1 MRAEKI
7 SPSTKTSGGDSA
19 GEVRERD
26 AEAAIFVLMD
36 HGDVVLAHDGLGFGA
51 LSIVQ
56 AAAVVLAGAASAA
69 VVAVWVCCS
78 LQGFLRSRF
87 GGGVA
92 RPSVGPPTSHARGRL
107 CEFPSLCVHGFP
119 QPRSARL
126 ASRRYQGSSARRLIL
141 GVFPSKVRALR
152 EQRLCQP
159 QGCVGSVGRASSLRV
174 SHGASTWLRGRP
186 GEHPL
191 RRKCPAKPYCT
202 HFHGPMTSAAADRYS
217 AAIPAMKATAMM
229 AIQ

>member
-19 GEVRERD
+19 GRERD

-126 ASRRYQGSSARRLIL
+126 ASRRYQARPRGALFWGCFLPKSERFESSDYVSRKGVLGRLVEPVL
-141 GVFPSKVRALR
+141 FA
-152 EQRLCQP
+152 
-159 QGCVGSVGRASSLRV
+159 
-174 SHGASTWLRGRP
+174 
-186 GEHPL
+186 
-191 RRKCPAKPYCT
+191 
-202 HFHGPMTSAAADRYS
+202 
-217 AAIPAMKATAMM
+217 
-229 AIQ
+229 